1 MKFGEDD
8 NGNITIK
15 KIANALITIYELKNK
30 NRKST
35 WALIYEEIW
44 KKFKNL
50 TNGIYDNFL
59 TKHDPRQ
66 NIYDFKIK
74 MTQ

>member
-35 WALIYEEIW
+35 
-44 KKFKNL
+44 
-50 TNGIYDNFL
+50 
-59 TKHDPRQ
+59 
-66 NIYDFKIK
+66 
-74 MTQ
+74 